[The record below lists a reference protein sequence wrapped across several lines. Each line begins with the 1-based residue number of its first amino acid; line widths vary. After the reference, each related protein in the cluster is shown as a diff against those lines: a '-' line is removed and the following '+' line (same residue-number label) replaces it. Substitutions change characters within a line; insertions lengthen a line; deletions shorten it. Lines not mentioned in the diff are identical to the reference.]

1 MILEIAEYLGIIT
14 FSASGFYI
22 GKRNNLDILGI
33 YIVAFLTALG
43 GGIARDV
50 IIARAPISLTLT
62 SPALIVITIT
72 TLLLTLRH
80 YQDDT
85 IDTKPLFVLVDAI
98 GMVSFAI
105 SGAMVTLHNTEF
117 NLAGVVSMAFI
128 TAVGGGV
135 SRDILINQVPYVL
148 KGGFYGIIAMAI
160 GVAIYLLDMLGILN
174 AVSVVVIFVSAVMLR
189 MYAYRSRWS
198 LPRGV

>member
-72 TLLLTLRH
+72 TLLLILRH

-148 KGGFYGIIAMAI
+148 KGGFYGIIAIAI

>member
-148 KGGFYGIIAMAI
+148 KGGFYGIIAIAI